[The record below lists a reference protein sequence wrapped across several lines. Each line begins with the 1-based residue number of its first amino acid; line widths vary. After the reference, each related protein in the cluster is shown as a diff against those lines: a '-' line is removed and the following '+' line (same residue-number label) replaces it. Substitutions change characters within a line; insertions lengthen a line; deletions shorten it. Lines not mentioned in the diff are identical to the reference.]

1 MSGGSFGGAPPGQLS
16 IEGSHLVPNSAWF
29 PAVNGGN
36 WPELTDGDVPA
47 LWDQLSDAAK
57 YQILMCIF
65 FLEAWGETGAGGNA
79 HYMRPGGKPGFY
91 PPFEGL
97 PHPVRTTPLSCRRWA
112 ARLAYIFRI
121 SGDGL
126 HRCPSRSCGT
136 RSASRPR

>member
-1 MSGGSFGGAPPGQLS
+1 MAGFVGYCVHAQGKTFPWPMSGGSFGGAPPGQLS

-36 WPELTDGDVPA
+36 WPQLTDGDVPA

-97 PHPVRTTPLSCRRWA
+97 PHPVRTYQYQ
-112 ARLAYIFRI
+112 LAH
-121 SGDGL
+121 D
-126 HRCPSRSCGT
+126 H
-136 RSASRPR
+136 